1 MNAEDQ
7 KLELDR
13 PPLRNLRAKFAGHYL
28 LANVGWLSLGQLFR
42 LIVAFVV
49 GLWVARYL
57 GPANFGLYNYA
68 LALVAL
74 FLPVAGLGLDK
85 IFIRDLSLDPDD
97 NDRIVGS
104 VLLLR
109 TLAAS
114 GLMVFPVAAVLV
126 LRPGVEP
133 LLWLVLINA
142 MGMLLQV
149 KEVLSQWFQAK
160 AKAKYI
166 AISEGISITVF
177 AIINIT
183 LILTGASV
191 IAFMLALLVQ
201 QAVFAM
207 GLIRAYQLAGNMLG
221 RLRVSGKMM
230 KDMLRQ
236 SYPLIFSAIAIVIYM
251 RIDQIMIGQIKGDRE
266 VGLYASA
273 VRIAEI
279 WFYIP
284 IVLNNLVLPR
294 LVDAHKAGGTLF
306 TEKLQRL
313 YNLMALMG
321 YAVAIPITFFA
332 GPIVNL
338 LFGSDYAPAA
348 PMLAVLIWAGLFVNL
363 GLARTSYLTIENL
376 LKYLPI
382 TVFAAMAINVAL
394 NLLLIPRYGGTG
406 AAVATVISY
415 WIAAHGMCFLIA
427 PLAETGRMMT
437 RALVWPRI

>member
-1 MNAEDQ
+1 M
-7 KLELDR
+7 ELDR
-13 PPLRNLRAKFAGHYL
+13 PSLRNLWTKFTGPYL

-42 LIVAFVV
+42 LVVAFFV

-57 GPANFGLYNYA
+57 GPTNFGLYNYA
-68 LALVAL
+68 IALVAL
-74 FLPVAGLGLDK
+74 FVPVAGLGLDK
-85 IFIRDLSLDPDD
+85 IFIRDLSLHPDD
-97 NDRIVGS
+97 NDQIVGS

-149 KEVLSQWFQAK
+149 KEVLWQWFQAK

-166 AISEGISITVF
+166 AVSEGISITVF
-177 AIINIT
+177 AIINVT
-183 LILTGASV
+183 LILTGASI

-201 QAVFAM
+201 QAVFAI

-221 RLRVSGKMM
+221 RLRVSGKIM

-251 RIDQIMIGQIKGDRE
+251 RIDQIMIGQIKGDSE

-279 WFYIP
+279 WYYIP
-284 IVLNNLVLPR
+284 VVLNNLVLPR
-294 LVDAHKAGGTLF
+294 LVEAHKAGGGLF
-306 TEKLQRL
+306 TEKLQRI

-321 YAVAIPITFFA
+321 FAVAIPITLLA

-338 LFGSDYAPAA
+338 LFGSAYAPAA

-363 GLARTSYLTIENL
+363 GLARTSYLTVENL

-406 AAVATVISY
+406 AAVATLISY
-415 WIAAHGMCFLIA
+415 WAATHGMCFLIA
-427 PLAETGRMMT
+427 PLAETGKMIT
-437 RALVWPRI
+437 RALVRPRI